1 MGIAER
7 MVLSPEERSTLEA
20 WEKGRRLPLPVVQ
33 RARIIRL
40 AADGMHNQDVAK
52 EVGVSCPTVPLWK
65 QRFLALRLPGLQKD
79 APRPGPIARIRAR
92 KIRAVVEATLPTTP
106 PEATPGSTRA
116 RAQAQGLSEATI
128 RRMGKQDNLQPHRGE
143 TFHLRRDKRFLE
155 KLPDLVGLYRNPPD
169 KELVLCV
176 DEKSPIQA
184 LDRTQPL
191 LPLRA
196 GIAARQTHDDKRN
209 GTPPLFAAWR
219 RLDGKLIGERTHSP
233 ASDRGWHV
241 TPGFIC
247 ILSRPRVPGCTGS
260 NAGSAKSPTNGC
272 VEEPLHVNGL

>member
-1 MGIAER
+1 LQEIAWTVIAYLQGNAVLSIGIAFIAGFAAHKSVTR
-7 MVLSPEERSTLEA
+7 DAKSGILLVLI
-20 WEKGRRLPLPVVQ
+20 V
-33 RARIIRL
+33 
-40 AADGMHNQDVAK
+40 
-52 EVGVSCPTVPLWK
+52 
-65 QRFLALRLPGLQKD
+65 
-79 APRPGPIARIRAR
+79 
-92 KIRAVVEATLPTTP
+92 
-106 PEATPGSTRA
+106 
-116 RAQAQGLSEATI
+116 GLS
-128 RRMGKQDNLQPHRGE
+128 GLFLGE
-143 TFHLRRDKRFLE
+143 FLLLYTGLMEFLE

>member
-79 APRPGPIARIRAR
+79 VPRPGPIARIRAR

-106 PEATPGSTRA
+106 PEVTPGSTRA

-128 RRMGKQDNLQPHRGE
+128 RRMGKQDNLQPH
-143 TFHLRRDKRFLE
+143 H
-155 KLPDLVGLYRNPPD
+155 PP
-169 KELVLCV
+169 
-176 DEKSPIQA
+176 A
-184 LDRTQPL
+184 W
-191 LPLRA
+191 
-196 GIAARQTHDDKRN
+196 
-209 GTPPLFAAWR
+209 TPPPPEVAELEALVR
-219 RLDGKLIGERTHSP
+219 RLDALEQMRQQEANRPEVARPAVRPSIAEHLEFLQQQIG
-233 ASDRGWHV
+233 
-241 TPGFIC
+241 
-247 ILSRPRVPGCTGS
+247 
-260 NAGSAKSPTNGC
+260 
-272 VEEPLHVNGL
+272 